1 MWRFVTGDQ
10 VKCSPVQDPSTGL
23 VWIGSHDGNI
33 YALDIYKKICFVS
46 ICTSRPVFATPALH
60 STHQRV
66 YVGGEDGKLY
76 AIRADGSEIIWTRDL
91 LGPVFSSPIVDTEN
105 DIVFVADVKH
115 NVYAFSL
122 LGVLLWKRQTLGPI
136 FSSLLLCEF
145 RRQETAFTEKV
156 ILFGCHDNFVYC
168 MNRFTGA
175 LKWKTNLDSAIF
187 SSPSAIRVREVSA
200 KCIDTVIAVC
210 TTKGK
215 IQPKQ
220 KLSRKLGN
228 FIYCPRTAQY

>member
-76 AIRADGSEIIWTRDL
+76 AIRADGSEIIWTRD
-91 LGPVFSSPIVDTEN
+91 VQT
-105 DIVFVADVKH
+105 DVLH
-115 NVYAFSL
+115 
-122 LGVLLWKRQTLGPI
+122 
-136 FSSLLLCEF
+136 LC
-145 RRQETAFTEKV
+145 V
-156 ILFGCHDNFVYC
+156 ILNE
-168 MNRFTGA
+168 
-175 LKWKTNLDSAIF
+175 F
-187 SSPSAIRVREVSA
+187 SF
-200 KCIDTVIAVC
+200 
-210 TTKGK
+210 
-215 IQPKQ
+215 
-220 KLSRKLGN
+220 L
-228 FIYCPRTAQY
+228 